1 MSIRVEGLEKRFGE
15 RVAVTGLSFE
25 VKPGEVFGL
34 MVTTPARA
42 WPDMR
47 TLDERS
53 NVVLVRWGS

>member
-1 MSIRVEGLEKRFGE
+1 VP
-15 RVAVTGLSFE
+15 
-25 VKPGEVFGL
+25 KPGEVFGL